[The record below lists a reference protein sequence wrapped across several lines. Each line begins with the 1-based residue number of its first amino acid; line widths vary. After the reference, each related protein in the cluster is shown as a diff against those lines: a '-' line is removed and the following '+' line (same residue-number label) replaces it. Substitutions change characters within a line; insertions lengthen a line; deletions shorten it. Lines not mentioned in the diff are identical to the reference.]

1 MFIPVRWIKQ
11 NVALQFNLQTN
22 KMTNKMTLKAIYV

>member
-11 NVALQFNLQTN
+11 NVALKFNLQTN
-22 KMTNKMTLKAIYV
+22 KMTIEAIISF